1 MKDSEE
7 NKNETALNNIFVVF
21 EENLKKSEKK
31 VKKSRDIWTEV
42 FTIRWQR
49 SGLSRP
55 FIKKKEKSIYDRL
68 DYDI

>member
-42 FTIRWQR
+42 FTIV
-49 SGLSRP
+49 LIMI
-55 FIKKKEKSIYDRL
+55 FKS
-68 DYDI
+68 